1 MIDAFN
7 DFNDS
12 FSEAVGKN
20 SIVVSIGSRSYCLS
34 FVGVFITYC
43 KAREGDIALA
53 MSFSLRSC
61 WSSFVG
67 VFSIGGQTGDIITEV
82 SLDVG
87 TENTSPSE
95 GRFGALVIRLIM
107 QYMDT
112 IIWSVYYSI

>member
-7 DFNDS
+7 DFNDG
-12 FSEAVGKN
+12 FSEAVGEN
-20 SIVVSIGSRSYCLS
+20 SVVVSIGSRSYCLP

-43 KAREGDIALA
+43 KAREGDIALV
-53 MSFSLRSC
+53 MPFSLRSC

-82 SLDVG
+82 SLNVG

-112 IIWSVYYSI
+112 IIWSVYYSL